1 MSALRLIVAAPV
13 LLLIAPPASV
23 SAQQQVDPLRFFQ
36 GRTESAGTIK
46 IIFRKPYKTR
56 SVGAGRIEPD
66 GSLTLDQR
74 VEEEGKPPHDRHWRV
89 RRTAPDRFIVRAER
103 IPDSS

>member
-1 MSALRLIVAAPV
+1 MAAPIFKLRWRALIGAAADLQPNPVAFRHTGLMSALRLIVAAPV

-66 GSLTLDQR
+66 GS
-74 VEEEGKPPHDRHWRV
+74 
-89 RRTAPDRFIVRAER
+89 
-103 IPDSS
+103 